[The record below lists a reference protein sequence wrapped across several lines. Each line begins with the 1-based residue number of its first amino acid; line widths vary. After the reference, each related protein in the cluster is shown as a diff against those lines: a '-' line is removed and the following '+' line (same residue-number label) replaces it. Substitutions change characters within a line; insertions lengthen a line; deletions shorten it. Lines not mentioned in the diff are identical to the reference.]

1 MIYADYDFYTAEF
14 LGNKI
19 PEKDFKYYALRASEE
34 LDSRTFGRIGEI
46 TTDIKK
52 ACCGVAEVLYSEGIS
67 RSNSEKGISS
77 ESVGN
82 YSVSYSG
89 SSAENDKTVKKRIK
103 SEIEKYLGNTGLL
116 YGGV

>member
-1 MIYADYDFYTAEF
+1 MIYADFDFYSAEY

-34 LDSRTFGRIGEI
+34 LDSRTFGRIKEI
-46 TTDIKK
+46 TPEIQK
-52 ACCGVAEVLYSEGIS
+52 ACCGVAEVLYSQDIS
-67 RSNSEKGISS
+67 CKKSAQGISS
-77 ESVGN
+77 EKVGN

-89 SSAENDKTVKKRIK
+89 SSAENDKAVKKRIK